1 MECFIL
7 GRSASEN
14 FTIFLNRIM
23 KSNRGTSKTRQ
34 STSSTTEFR
43 PEPIDHEI
51 IQFHHEGNDVK
62 DRTLFQS
69 QVDHLSRVDYF

>member
-1 MECFIL
+1 
-7 GRSASEN
+7 
-14 FTIFLNRIM
+14 M
-23 KSNRGTSKTRQ
+23 KSNRGTSKNRQ

-62 DRTLFQS
+62 DRIFYQS
-69 QVDHLSRVDYF
+69 QVNHFKSWQALGTI

>member
-1 MECFIL
+1 
-7 GRSASEN
+7 
-14 FTIFLNRIM
+14 M
-23 KSNRGTSKTRQ
+23 KSNRGTSKNRQ

-62 DRTLFQS
+62 DHKLFQS
-69 QVDHLSRVDYF
+69 QVDHLAVKPWQPPGIFLDSWWF